1 MTYCNWFGIYMIQT
15 QSWVCKTPSRH
26 LPDTFQTPSRHLPD
40 TQKYSKFWPIRGN
53 WEKRNR
59 LIKMSL
65 FWAFINCFH
74 SIPPQTLFRVTQ
86 TTPRHLSDTFQT
98 TFRHSEAPGREG
110 TSWSDYSNW
119 ILLVNWEKMNQPIKT
134 ILNVPSLEFHQLIWP
149 DDPPSSIQSH
159 QDTLLTPS
167 RHLPDTIKSINVGVV
182 RGIGRKDS
190 IIIQNDFCQLLFH

>member
-1 MTYCNWFGIYMIQT
+1 MSGRPSPAFGESWCLAYFFFWPPARWVGKLHSVDHLYRTYCNWFGIYRPQT
-15 QSWVCKTPSRH
+15 QSWVCKTPTRH

-119 ILLVNWEKMNQPIKT
+119 I
-134 ILNVPSLEFHQLIWP
+134 
-149 DDPPSSIQSH
+149 
-159 QDTLLTPS
+159 
-167 RHLPDTIKSINVGVV
+167 
-182 RGIGRKDS
+182 
-190 IIIQNDFCQLLFH
+190 